1 MKSEQVHILVVD
13 DTRSNIEL
21 LQVLLEAA
29 GYRTSAALTGIE
41 AIEAVAADRP
51 DIILLD
57 VIMPGIDGFET
68 CRRLKGDISSEAIPI
83 VFATSLSQPEDIKKG
98 FEVGAIDYILKP
110 LHEQEVLAR
119 ITNQVRGLERQRLLE
134 SNSIK
139 TEKMAALGK
148 MVSSIAH
155 EVSTPM
161 GTLRMAIEAL
171 NKGIHRTIDGLNGG
185 ALKKSELLHF
195 LNQSSEA
202 ADIALNNV
210 ESTNSI
216 LNSFKSIAIDQCSNR
231 IIKIDLREYL
241 DTILISLRP
250 RLKRL
255 DHVIKI
261 KIPMGVLITTQPGA
275 LSQIMIN
282 LINNSMLHGFEGI
295 DIGEVLIAHHITQDT
310 LHLEYSDNGN
320 GIEKP
325 VLDRIFEEYFTTKA
339 GAGGNGLGMA
349 IVKKLVE
356 EELGGNISMKSTVNR
371 GVKIDIS
378 IPL

>member
-1 MKSEQVHILVVD
+1 MKSEPVHILVVD
-13 DTRSNIEL
+13 DTHSNIVY
-21 LQVLLEAA
+21 LQALLEEA
-29 GYRTSAALTGIE
+29 GYRISEASTGLE
-41 AIEAVAADRP
+41 AIEAVARDKP

-68 CRRLKGDISSEAIPI
+68 CKRLKADINSEAIPI
-83 VFATSLSQPEDIKKG
+83 IFVTSLSQPENIKKG

-110 LHEQEVLAR
+110 LQEQEVLAR

-134 SNSIK
+134 LNSIK

-161 GTLRMAIEAL
+161 GTSRMAIEAL
-171 NKGIHRTIDGLNGG
+171 SKGIHRTIDGLNNG
-185 ALKKSELLHF
+185 ALKKSTLLQF

-202 ADIALNNV
+202 ADIALSNV

-231 IIKIDLREYL
+231 VIEIDLRHYL

-261 KIPMGVLITTQPGA
+261 KIPTGVLITTQPGA
-275 LSQIMIN
+275 LSQVMIN

-295 DIGEVLIAHHITQDT
+295 DIGEVLIAHHINQNA

-320 GIEKP
+320 GIEKV

-356 EELGGNISMKSTVNR
+356 EELGGSISMKSTVNR